1 MTTTQSYLL
10 GHEEDEL
17 RRLEHQASMLAP
29 ATRIVLE
36 QAGIEPGMRVL
47 DLGTGAGDVAFEVAE
62 MVGPSGS
69 VLGID
74 QSASAL
80 RWAARRLEARDV
92 SNVTF
97 LHDDLHSVEI
107 ADSFDAVVGR
117 LVLLYTPEPAGV
129 LRRYA
134 ALVRK
139 GGVVVAM
146 EYEMLAAGSIPSTPV
161 SEQIVGWIAEAFRRS
176 QLDAS
181 LGAHLEPIMR
191 AAGLAEPTVVGLQAY
206 FSPDDPAGARLAA
219 STVRTLLPVIERTGV
234 ATAEEVDIDT
244 LEARCAKDLLDSCAV
259 FKPPVLV
266 GAWARV

>member
-1 MTTTQSYLL
+1 MTMTETYLL
-10 GHEEDEL
+10 GHEEKEL
-17 RRLEHQASMLAP
+17 RRLEHQAQMLRP
-29 ATRIVLE
+29 ATRAVLR

-47 DLGTGAGDVAFEVAE
+47 DLGTGAGDVAFEVAD

-74 QSASAL
+74 QSTSAL
-80 RWAARRLEARDV
+80 RWAARRLETRDA

-97 LHDDLHSVEI
+97 LHDDLHTVAI
-107 ADSFDAVVGR
+107 AESFDAVVGR
-117 LVLLYTPEPAGV
+117 LVLLYTPDPAQV

-134 ALVRK
+134 ALVRP

-146 EYEMLAAGSIPSTPV
+146 EYEMRAAGSIPPIPLSD
-161 SEQIVGWIAEAFRRS
+161 QIVGWITEAFRRS
-176 QLDAS
+176 NLDGS
-181 LGAHLEPIMR
+181 LGARLGPILR
-191 AAGLAEPTVVGLQAY
+191 AAGLADPTVLGLQTY
-206 FSPDDPAGARLAA
+206 FAPEDPAGARLAA
-219 STVRTLLPVIERTGV
+219 ATVRTLLPVIERTGV

-244 LEARCAKDLLDSCAV
+244 LEARCAASLEERCAI